1 MNDGMTI
8 VGLIGTIIGAV
19 IVIVYNILHNKIINA
34 RTHSDDLSKIR
45 EITVDNRKQI
55 NSVKKR
61 YMTKELCISKEDH
74 TDTKFEN
81 IMNILADIKK
91 KVDEMHTN
99 GKGGK

>member
-8 VGLIGTIIGAV
+8 VGLIGAIIGAV

-45 EITVDNRKQI
+45 EITIDNRNQLNNI
-55 NSVKKR
+55 KKR
-61 YMTKELCISKEDH
+61 YMTKELCIAKEEL